1 MVVSY
6 PSAAEGSAWSFFT
19 ITPRLLFKIRGSIVP
34 HLLPQLLVIEGISV
48 AAVLLVED
56 YAPTN
61 FGEQVQ
67 SGTAA
72 VTILLSFLLVLKTQE
87 ACKQFWEALDD
98 LTTMCHLLRSISMTV
113 CSMVKWEAHP
123 EVANNAKRIV
133 RLLALYYLTVVEFF
147 QRTGSNATA
156 SKKTQDRLRRDVA
169 ALAGDTEWTILYPGE
184 HKSVEGSK
192 SVHDNTRPSI
202 ILFWIELSLR
212 KILDHQA
219 VEADIM
225 ALLLS
230 KLNALGEKFWHM
242 DKIDKTQFPFPYCQI
257 VKWIT
262 LVFLGFLPF
271 GLAQLCRWWTL
282 AFAAMATI
290 GFYGLDEV
298 AEILESPLGND
309 PNDLDLRAY
318 GDALMSDMELICR
331 CRDMNLDFVFKPQEH
346 VDFSHLLTSF
356 DTKKKFHERFST
368 NLSAVASKRAH
379 SMNSAGAVADGG
391 NNTLEGD
398 SGALGKTTTS
408 IAARVFFTSTAWK
421 GRSCTTVPSK
431 PVFPNVK
438 WFPQR
443 WPHARCQV
451 QPAGT
456 IGTEWGGEAS
466 STRQPQL
473 FHHHAPSA
481 MMCNWS

>member
-212 KILDHQA
+212 QILDHQA
-219 VEADIM
+219 VETDIM
-225 ALLLS
+225 SFLLG
-230 KLNALGEKFWHM
+230 KLDALGEKFWHM

-331 CRDMNLDFVFKPQEH
+331 CKDMNLDFVFQPQEH
-346 VDFSHLLTSF
+346 VDFSQLLTRF

-368 NLSAVASKRAH
+368 NLSAVAAVASKAHH
-379 SMNSAGAVADGG
+379 SMTVNSDIEIE
-391 NNTLEGD
+391 TKPR
-398 SGALGKTTTS
+398 KTTVASTEGLHS
-408 IAARVFFTSTAWK
+408 VLPGAIAD
-421 GRSCTTVPSK
+421 
-431 PVFPNVK
+431 
-438 WFPQR
+438 
-443 WPHARCQV
+443 
-451 QPAGT
+451 
-456 IGTEWGGEAS
+456 
-466 STRQPQL
+466 
-473 FHHHAPSA
+473 
-481 MMCNWS
+481 